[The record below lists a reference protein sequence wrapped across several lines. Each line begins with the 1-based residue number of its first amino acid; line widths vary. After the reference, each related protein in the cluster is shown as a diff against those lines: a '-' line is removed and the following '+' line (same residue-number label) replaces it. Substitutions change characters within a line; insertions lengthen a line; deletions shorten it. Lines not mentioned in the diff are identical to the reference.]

1 MTLPTP
7 TKLREGKVMSIKT
20 QHVVYNLAIKKK
32 KKSITCDRS
41 INVKIFSNMAAKF
54 APMLYGLNCKDFP
67 VLQREQPSE
76 IS

>member
-32 KKSITCDRS
+32 KKEDKSIRRTNILHGS
-41 INVKIFSNMAAKF
+41 VHVAIF
-54 APMLYGLNCKDFP
+54 
-67 VLQREQPSE
+67 
-76 IS
+76 

>member
-32 KKSITCDRS
+32 KKKNLLLLRLLTI
-41 INVKIFSNMAAKF
+41 I
-54 APMLYGLNCKDFP
+54 
-67 VLQREQPSE
+67 
-76 IS
+76 

>member
-32 KKSITCDRS
+32 KK
-41 INVKIFSNMAAKF
+41 KEIFCC
-54 APMLYGLNCKDFP
+54 Y
-67 VLQREQPSE
+67 VY
-76 IS
+76 